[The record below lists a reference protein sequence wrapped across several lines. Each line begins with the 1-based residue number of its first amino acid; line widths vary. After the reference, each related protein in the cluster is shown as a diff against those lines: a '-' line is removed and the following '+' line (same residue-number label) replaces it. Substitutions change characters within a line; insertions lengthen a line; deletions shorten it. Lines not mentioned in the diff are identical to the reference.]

1 MPPLMRHRSLHFQDT
16 AAAHCGCR
24 LHMCE
29 GTKKVHFDRCV
40 HGEWLRI
47 NLTLSWRRP
56 VSWAS
61 TAVAHKNI
69 GLFVGKDFDQ
79 L

>member
-1 MPPLMRHRSLHFQDT
+1 
-16 AAAHCGCR
+16 
-24 LHMCE
+24 MCE